1 MKVKRSS
8 FYKQSVQ
15 KGVIVM
21 LKKIIKA
28 IFKGSMSHH
37 YHKGHYSSSDHYH
50 NSKEHYS
57 HTHPSHYGYKHYKKK
72 HHSGS
77 FFSSFFGS

>member
-1 MKVKRSS
+1 MKVKLSS
-8 FYKQSVQ
+8 FYFQ
-15 KGVIVM
+15 KGAIAM

-28 IFKGSMSHH
+28 IFNESKSHHH
-37 YHKGHYSSSDHYH
+37 YHKGHYSSNYH
-50 NSKEHYS
+50 DPKHYS

>member
-1 MKVKRSS
+1 
-8 FYKQSVQ
+8 
-15 KGVIVM
+15 M

-28 IFKGSMSHH
+28 IIKENLSHH
-37 YHKGHYSSSDHYH
+37 RYHKPHYTSSDHY
-50 NSKEHYS
+50 SKYS
-57 HTHPSHYGYKHYKKK
+57 KHVHPSHYGHGHYKKK

>member
-1 MKVKRSS
+1 
-8 FYKQSVQ
+8 
-15 KGVIVM
+15 M

-28 IFKGSMSHH
+28 ILKENLSHHH
-37 YHKGHYSSSDHYH
+37 YHKPHYSSSDHYP
-50 NSKEHYS
+50 KY
-57 HTHPSHYGYKHYKKK
+57 HTNIHPSHYGHGHYKKK

>member
-1 MKVKRSS
+1 
-8 FYKQSVQ
+8 
-15 KGVIVM
+15 M

-28 IFKGSMSHH
+28 LLKEHVLHQQHH
-37 YHKGHYSSSDHYH
+37 KIHYNSSDHYP
-50 NSKEHYS
+50 KHYANI
-57 HTHPSHYGYKHYKKK
+57 HPSHYGHKHYKKK

>member
-1 MKVKRSS
+1 M
-8 FYKQSVQ
+8 
-15 KGVIVM
+15 M
-21 LKKIIKA
+21 LKKMIKA
-28 IFKGSMSHH
+28 ILQQSMSHRH

-50 NSKEHYS
+50 APNHYP
-57 HTHPSHYGYKHYKKK
+57 HIHPSQYGYKHYKKK

>member
-1 MKVKRSS
+1 
-8 FYKQSVQ
+8 
-15 KGVIVM
+15 M

-28 IFKGSMSHH
+28 IFKGGMSHH

-57 HTHPSHYGYKHYKKK
+57 HTHPSHY
-72 HHSGS
+72 
-77 FFSSFFGS
+77 